1 MRERALGGRAARRG
15 RVVDCGMRRM
25 MKRIAVVLVLAGGLV
40 AHGGLGAF
48 AAEADPRAFVSGRG
62 YRITAPKGWDAASE
76 ELIATATEEAQ
87 GALRRLR
94 SRPGGSGVDMILFD
108 PSGTAFMNNLTV
120 SVVDAPISVTP
131 EALALHRRN
140 LVREAAEAG
149 AEMEILEAEIAD
161 LGPARGYSVTQRT
174 RYAGMDHDLRQWMA
188 VIPAGSRTLHV
199 TGTALEEGFEDAAPA
214 FREAVASIRV
224 EVSAADRW
232 HHLPFAWKAAAM
244 LGLAAAAAG
253 AAALHGRLR
262 RRREGA

>member
-1 MRERALGGRAARRG
+1 MEQ
-15 RVVDCGMRRM
+15 
-25 MKRIAVVLVLAGGLV
+25 RIAVALVVVGGLV
-40 AHGGLGAF
+40 AYGA
-48 AAEADPRAFVSGRG
+48 AADPREFVSGQG
-62 YRITAPKGWDAASE
+62 YRITAPEGWDAASE

-87 GALRRLR
+87 GVLSGPR
-94 SRPGGSGVDMILFD
+94 SRPGGSGVDLILFD
-108 PSGTAFMNNLTV
+108 PSGTAFMNNLTIT
-120 SVVDAPISVTP
+120 VVDAPVSVTP

-140 LVREAAEAG
+140 LVREAAQAG

-161 LGPARGYSVTQRT
+161 LGPARGFSVTQRT
-174 RYAGMDHDLRQWMA
+174 RYAGMDHDLQQWMA

-199 TGTALEEGFEDAAPA
+199 TGTALEEAFEDAAPA

-244 LGLAAAAAG
+244 LGVAAAAAG